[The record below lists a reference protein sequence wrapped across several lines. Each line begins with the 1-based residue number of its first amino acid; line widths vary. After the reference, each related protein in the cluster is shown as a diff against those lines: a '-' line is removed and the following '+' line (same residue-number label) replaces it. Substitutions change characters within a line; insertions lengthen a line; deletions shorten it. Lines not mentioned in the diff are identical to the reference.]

1 LRLDNIIGAQF
12 VADPGGFYENLG
24 YAVYVSVTLLP
35 RGSFLVLLNQVGSL
49 KIIDK
54 YTHNV
59 NGDNHVHE

>member
-1 LRLDNIIGAQF
+1 M
-12 VADPGGFYENLG
+12 ADPGGFCENLG

-35 RGSFLVLLNQVGSL
+35 RGNFLVLLNQVGSL